1 MKYLKT
7 FEGLNKPKIIWI
19 HGLPGSGKTH
29 LMRDLNDGSFVV
41 LDDISSI
48 TDIKNE
54 LVQNNNIILAS
65 PYFDN
70 YLNSL
75 FSGETKLRATLKECD
90 YDVEE
95 IWFENDLQ
103 TCIQNLKDR
112 TEHTINTKQI
122 ILDMKHFSKDY
133 KIPNGVK
140 TIPVWSNK
148 KENI

>member
-1 MKYLKT
+1 MRYLKT
-7 FEGLNKPKIIWI
+7 FEGLNKPKLIWI

-29 LMRDLNDGSFVV
+29 LMKDLNDGSFVV
-41 LDDISSI
+41 LDDTSSI
-48 TDIKNE
+48 SDIKSE
-54 LVQNNNIILAS
+54 LEQNNNIILAS

-75 FSGETKLRATLKECD
+75 FLGETKLRTILKD
-90 YDVEE
+90 YNYDVEE
-95 IWFENDLQ
+95 VWFENDLQ
-103 TCIQNLKDR
+103 MCIQNLKNR

-122 ILDMKHFSKDY
+122 IPDMKHFSKDY